1 MVQVIKSFL
10 LISTQS
16 TCSADK
22 YICTYSFLDQ
32 NNSIMKKVK
41 LLFFLL
47 FFITASIHAQIG
59 VSDVRLVPGPTNCI
73 DTASFIIEVKAAEA
87 GAEFFMSEQNY
98 RFSFTRGEL
107 SNPRIA
113 RELEIS
119 GFVPGGPGTNGF
131 TLYSPHNLV
140 GSLDTV
146 VSYNVELAGGD
157 GFFTSP
163 DEWAQ
168 VGIIEFDVLSPQS
181 CFDITWH
188 PQAVFPPTFV
198 GEVFPDPVTGAPT
211 RANTAENFYGDISTC
226 LETLCLPVELV
237 SFSGEERD
245 CSTYLSWRT
254 ETETNSSHFVI
265 ERSFDA
271 INFIAIG
278 RVTSAGNSQE
288 VIDYNY
294 SDHDAG
300 LHTYYRLMQV
310 DMDGHF
316 EYSDIVRIHSKCF
329 DNGTVGDILDV
340 FPNPVGHTSNIYL
353 KVFAP
358 TNEMTTITIM
368 DITGK
373 IVGAKSIEVVEGP
386 NLVDFSVEDL
396 PSGTYM
402 IKLSGDNWRSD
413 AQKFIKINE

>member
-1 MVQVIKSFL
+1 
-10 LISTQS
+10 
-16 TCSADK
+16 
-22 YICTYSFLDQ
+22 
-32 NNSIMKKVK
+32 MKKIK

-47 FFITASIHAQIG
+47 FFVTTLIHAQIG
-59 VSDVRLVPGPTNCI
+59 VSDVRLMPGPTNCI
-73 DTASFIIEVKAAEA
+73 DTASFIIEVKAAET
-87 GAEFFMSEQNY
+87 GSEFFMSEQNY
-98 RFSFTRGEL
+98 RFSFTRDEL

-113 RELEIS
+113 KELTIS

-157 GFFTSP
+157 GYFATP
-163 DEWAQ
+163 DEWVQ
-168 VGIIEFDVLSPQS
+168 VGIIEFDVLTPQS
-181 CFDITWH
+181 CFDLIWH
-188 PQAVFPPTFV
+188 PQSVFPPTFV
-198 GEVFPDPVTGAPT
+198 GEVFIDPVTGAPE

-226 LETLCLPVELV
+226 LETICLPVELV

-271 INFIAIG
+271 INFTAIG
-278 RVTSAGNSQE
+278 RVTSAGDSQE
-288 VIDYNY
+288 AIDYNF

-300 LHTYYRLMQV
+300 LQTYYRLMQV
-310 DMDGHF
+310 DMDGSF
-316 EYSDIVRIHSKCF
+316 EYSDIIRVHSKCI
-329 DNGTVGDILDV
+329 DGGTVGDILDV
-340 FPNPVGHTSNIYL
+340 FPNPVSHTSNIYL

-358 TNEMTTITIM
+358 TNERTTIIIM

-373 IVGAKSIEVVEGP
+373 IVAEKSMEVLEGP
-386 NLVDFSVEDL
+386 NLVDFSVSNL

-402 IKLSGDNWRSD
+402 VKLTGKSWHSD